1 MADKK
6 EKSTL
11 VTYKVGKNFKE
22 CDTQCNFW
30 GLGQTNYAMLTRG
43 GSIKMEPA
51 DAAKA
56 LDRKFIEQAN

>member
-11 VTYKVGKNFKE
+11 ITYKAGKKFEE
-22 CDTQCNFW
+22 CDTQNNFW

-43 GSIKMEPA
+43 GSVKMEPE

-56 LDRKFIEQAN
+56 LDRKFIEKAN